1 MTDILRLRHAPVDR
15 LDAVCAL
22 RDARKEESRN
32 IRQQAISTSIC
43 GVRHALVVEDQA
55 ARDRYR
61 VIREA
66 AKTAWKGRSLETPLH
81 ITTKNFSNLLCTQ
94 IHKLSKNSLDSY
106 LSVSRSTSL
115 SFWKTLAPARTR
127 ANIQER
133 RPEETFNIM
142 NYLIDPVD
150 QTQIHLSAQDVADMV
165 GTSKS
170 QILYWGRAKYLDR
183 RETGQKVY
191 PFSEVRKA
199 KLLDFLVN
207 DIGLDG
213 EKASGIAK
221 GLLRSVEDKPESVQT
236 LLELLRAMHDDLDGV
251 LESLAST
258 DLHKKLVGAGM
269 SDVDKKGSGL

>member
-1 MTDILRLRHAPVDR
+1 M
-15 LDAVCAL
+15 
-22 RDARKEESRN
+22 K
-32 IRQQAISTSIC
+32 
-43 GVRHALVVEDQA
+43 
-55 ARDRYR
+55 
-61 VIREA
+61 
-66 AKTAWKGRSLETPLH
+66 
-81 ITTKNFSNLLCTQ
+81 SNLT
-94 IHKLSKNSLDSY
+94 D
-106 LSVSRSTSL
+106 
-115 SFWKTLAPARTR
+115 PA
-127 ANIQER
+127 
-133 RPEETFNIM
+133 
-142 NYLIDPVD
+142 D
-150 QTQIHLSAQDVADMV
+150 QKQIHLSAQDVADMV

-236 LLELLRAMHDDLDGV
+236 LLELLQAMHDDLDGV
-251 LESLAST
+251 LESLANT
-258 DLHKKLVGAGM
+258 DLHKKLVGEGM